1 MDRPKVK
8 GLELMS
14 WLGEVKKRLQGARRK
29 PYVPSEIAGTVAR
42 TGSRGRL
49 KGADSAGDQGQ
60 VPLGGCEWPGGCL
73 C

>member
-14 WLGEVKKRLQGARRK
+14 WLGEVKKKLRGASGK
-29 PYVPSEIAGTVAR
+29 SYVPKEIAGTVAR
-42 TGSRGRL
+42 TGSRRRL
-49 KGADSAGDQGQ
+49 KGADSAGDQGL
-60 VPLGGCEWPGGCL
+60 VPLQGCEWPGGCL